1 MTEQLPLAL
10 RLRHAPRL
18 DEFIVGRNAAILAAL
33 AAALDGSGE
42 RLIFLTGPG
51 GSGRTHLLSG
61 QCAAAEQHGLRCAY
75 LPLHEH
81 RDLDPGLL
89 QDLESLDL
97 VAIDDVDT
105 IAGHGAWEQA
115 LFALF
120 NRCQDAGTR
129 LLFSADRGPAAL
141 PLTLP
146 DLRTRL
152 AWGLTLALV
161 PLDDAGRIDLLQAL
175 ADRRALALP
184 TEVARY
190 LVERGPRHPK
200 VLAEIIERLDR
211 ASLAQQRRL
220 TVPFVR
226 AQLAGILMPA
236 GDPGEPAQGSLSD
249 DMA

>member
-18 DEFIVGRNAAILAAL
+18 AEFIVGGNAAVLAAF

-61 QCAAAEQHGLRCAY
+61 QCAEAEQRGLRCAY
-75 LPLHEH
+75 LPLREH
-81 RDLDPGLL
+81 PVLDPSLL

-97 VAIDDVDT
+97 VAIDDVDA
-105 IAGHGAWEQA
+105 IAGQERWEQA

-120 NRCQDAGTR
+120 NRCRDAGTR

-141 PLTLP
+141 ALTLP

-152 AWGLTLALV
+152 AWGLTLALE
-161 PLDDAGRIDLLQAL
+161 PLDDRGRIELLQAL
-175 ADRRALALP
+175 AGRRALALP
-184 TEVARY
+184 TDVARY

-211 ASLAQQRRL
+211 ASLARQRRL

-226 AQLAGILMPA
+226 EQLAGILMPVGDA
-236 GDPGEPAQGSLSD
+236 GESGQGSLSD
-249 DMA
+249 DRA